1 MKLYHRPVIMQP
13 VSCVQGTWR
22 YVKGAGKDEVISNSL
37 VPMYHQLQIWTY
49 PRAAIQRAQVI
60 MYPPTQTWQ
69 KATWYCSALRVA
81 SQPDLNCNW
90 HLISTTIYKCYYKY
104 LSKPEPKHSHFTPHE
119 LWSGLSH
126 KIARI
131 YNLRPWS
138 DTTKEAITDT
148 MKYKMRSWPLG
159 PQDTCTAA
167 VDTKY
172 YGNKSW
178 KLQQS
183 VSVFCV
189 PRAQLTSV
197 CIHCPVHN
205 CHYLQTHPQ
214 TSNRFGQ

>member
-1 MKLYHRPVIMQP
+1 MSRARERDGMWRVLGRMKWYPIVLFPCIISY
-13 VSCVQGTWR
+13 R
-22 YVKGAGKDEVISNSL
+22 YE
-37 VPMYHQLQIWTY
+37 HWTH

-69 KATWYCSALRVA
+69 KATWYCTALRVT

-104 LSKPEPKHSHFTPHE
+104 LSKPKPKHSHFTPQE

-138 DTTKEAITDT
+138 FTTKEAMTET
-148 MKYKMRSWPLG
+148 MKYKMRSWPL
-159 PQDTCTAA
+159 TAA

-189 PRAQLTSV
+189 LPSPANKCLYPLSRVSSPQL
-197 CIHCPVHN
+197 PP
-205 CHYLQTHPQ
+205 QTHPQ